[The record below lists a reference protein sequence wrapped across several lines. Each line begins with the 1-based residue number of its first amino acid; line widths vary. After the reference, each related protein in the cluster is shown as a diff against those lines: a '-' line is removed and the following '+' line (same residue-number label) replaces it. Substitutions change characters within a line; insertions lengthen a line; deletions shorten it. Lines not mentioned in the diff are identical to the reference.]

1 MKIVAIPDMH
11 GSAKVLNRLSKDLSE
26 AEVVLLAGDLTNFGG
41 QKEAAD
47 IVNEVRRY
55 AKNIY
60 AVPGNCDY
68 SEVIDYLTDQG
79 INLHGKGTVINGF
92 AFIGVGG
99 SLPAPGRTPI
109 EYSEKEL
116 DDFLNQALNDVPND
130 LPLIL
135 IAHQPPINTKIDQV
149 SPGRHVGSKAVRTF
163 IENHQPLICF
173 SGHIHEEVGIDSIG
187 KTKLI
192 NPGPLRTGSY
202 AYAEVGESIHVLEIR
217 NF

>member
-11 GSAKVLNRLSKDLSE
+11 GSAKGLDRLSKDLSK

-47 IVNEVRRY
+47 IVVEVRRY

-68 SEVIDYLTDQG
+68 SDVINYLTEQG
-79 INLHGKGTVINGF
+79 INLHGKGVVINGF
-92 AFIGVGG
+92 ALIGVGG
-99 SLPAPGRTPI
+99 SLPAPGHTPL

-116 DDFLNQALNDVPND
+116 EDLLNQALSDVPD
-130 LPLIL
+130 DSPLIL
-135 IAHQPPINTKIDQV
+135 MAHQPPINTNIDQV
-149 SPGRHVGSKAVRTF
+149 APGRHVGSKAVRTF
-163 IENHQPLICF
+163 IENYQPLICF
-173 SGHIHEEVGIDSIG
+173 SGHIHEGVGIDSIG

-192 NPGPLRTGSY
+192 NPGHLRTGGY